1 VHLAISS
8 ADAPSFPG
16 SLHVKGST
24 GYDQTLD
31 IASNFTANGDAIDVE
46 FKKVPTNA
54 QYSLSYINSYGEED
68 LMAENVPFK
77 DLQDPRAPWGGQ

>member
-1 VHLAISS
+1 M
-8 ADAPSFPG
+8 
-16 SLHVKGST
+16 
-24 GYDQTLD
+24 
-31 IASNFTANGDAIDVE
+31 E